1 MGVSEVIT
9 IAGSP
14 SLQSRSGAVLK
25 YAREQIEHAGLSTQ
39 ALRVR
44 DLPAEDLL
52 YARFDSPKIK
62 EWTAAIRQARGLVIA
77 TPIYKASFS
86 GILKAWFDLLPQGIF
101 ADKLILPIATGGS
114 PAHLLAIDYA
124 LRPVLAA
131 LGGQHMLQGVYIVD
145 GQIQYSASSIE
156 LEEAIELRLQ
166 SALHAF
172 THQLTHQTV
181 HTNTV
186 FASSC
191 AA

>member
-1 MGVSEVIT
+1 MSEVIT

-14 SLQSRSGAVLK
+14 SLQSRSGAVLE
-25 YAREQIEHAGLSTQ
+25 YTRQRMEQAGLGTLT
-39 ALRVR
+39 LRVR

-52 YARFDSPKIK
+52 YARFDSPAIK
-62 EWTAAIRQARGLVIA
+62 EWTASIRQARGLVIA

-101 ADKLILPIATGGS
+101 ADKVILPIATGGS

-131 LGGQHMLQGVYIVD
+131 LGGQQTLQGVYIVD
-145 GQIQYSASSIE
+145 EQIQATTSSIE
-156 LEEAIELRLQ
+156 LEESIELRLQ
-166 SALHAF
+166 SALHTF
-172 THQLTHQTV
+172 IQHLTPQMV

-186 FASSC
+186 FASPR

>member
-1 MGVSEVIT
+1 MSEVIT

-14 SLQSRSGAVLK
+14 SLQSRSGAVLE
-25 YAREQIEHAGLSTQ
+25 YARQRIEQTGLSTR

-52 YARFDSPKIK
+52 YARFDSPAIK
-62 EWTAAIRQARGLVIA
+62 EWTAALRQARGLVIA
-77 TPIYKASFS
+77 APIYKASFS

-101 ADKLILPIATGGS
+101 ADKVILPIATGGS

-131 LGGQHMLQGVYIVD
+131 LGGHQTLQGVYIVD
-145 GQIQYSASSIE
+145 SQIEVTPSSIE
-156 LEEAIELRLQ
+156 LEEMIELRLQ
-166 SALHAF
+166 SAIHAF
-172 THQLTHQTV
+172 TQQLAPQMV
-181 HTNTV
+181 HNKPV
-186 FASSC
+186 FASSH